1 MSKMFKC
8 NKLTTIISII
18 IPTLL
23 IDQITKFII
32 YKNMNLGES
41 INILN
46 FLNITFVKNYGA
58 AFSFLNNAPIWFR
71 KPFFLIV
78 PITAI
83 IIVSYLLKK
92 ENVSKLKIF
101 AFSFIIAGAF
111 GNFIDRLTY
120 GFVVDFL
127 DLYIGKHHWP
137 VFNVADI
144 SITIAIVLLI
154 ILEIKT
160 KKESK

>member
-1 MSKMFKC
+1 MFKC